1 MIINEKAVEKSQ
13 RYLSLIYAQ
22 KIDKNSAVIP
32 TLLALATTQVTV
44 PYEWEK
50 IEIS

>member
-44 PYEWEK
+44 PCE
-50 IEIS
+50 